1 MPGLNDLERL
11 AQGHGMAVA
20 ILLVAIPALALVIV
34 ALWRENRRLY
44 QRIEQL
50 LEARGEMYGKM
61 LLEAM
66 HGRANR

>member
-1 MPGLNDLERL
+1 MPVLNDLERL
-11 AQGHGMAVA
+11 AQCHGMAVA

-50 LEARGEMYGKM
+50 LEARGEMYGKL
-61 LLEAM
+61 LLE
-66 HGRANR
+66 